1 MLEYKN
7 SKQFKQDYRKYLE
20 DNGIVHAHIAR
31 KIGISPQQL
40 NNIYN
45 KKELTLN
52 DVQRLCKAINYTC
65 SITITRDDE

>member
-7 SKQFKQDYRKYLE
+7 SEQFKHDYRKYLTE
-20 DNGIVHAHIAR
+20 NGISSAHIAR

-52 DVQRLCKAINYTC
+52 DVQRLCDAINYKC
-65 SITITRDDE
+65 NIVIDRI